1 MYIKIIVCIKEIVL
15 HRNNKRL
22 FGKMR
27 KTIHSVLLWFRQT
40 NTERTI
46 DLPFRLPKYGLKWDT
61 DSLIQLFGSKEQ
73 VAFF

>member
-46 DLPFRLPKYGLKWDT
+46 DLPFRLPKYGLK
-61 DSLIQLFGSKEQ
+61 
-73 VAFF
+73 